1 MRNYLRANSLVI
13 LLSLLFLNSSNYT
26 SAHLKG
32 NFLSKEAAIK
42 QSIKLGCEGAHK
54 KKDKWL
60 PCRGENELHEYLRK

>member
-1 MRNYLRANSLVI
+1 MRNSLKANCKII
-13 LLSLLFLNSSNYT
+13 LLSLLFLNLGDYSH
-26 SAHLKG
+26 AHFKG
-32 NFLSKEAAIK
+32 NFLSKEEAIK